1 MSAVEDGP
9 DAALRKL
16 SQQPGVLGYVVLSK
30 KGKPI
35 ILFLTDCVPS
45 WSTAKSEINILSSS
59 GIPVK
64 FHNMDNAKALHYAAL
79 LERLTATTREF
90 LDKRLFQPDDDAAD
104 LKSLRLHTLN
114 HEIVICPEENY
125 TLVVLHKAGEEDSTV
140 IEAKPAEAEEAKK
153 EEEPENNE

>member
-1 MSAVEDGP
+1 MLFLARRVS
-9 DAALRKL
+9 
-16 SQQPGVLGYVVLSK
+16 
-30 KGKPI
+30 PI
-35 ILFLTDCVPS
+35 ILFLTDAVPS
-45 WSTAKSEINILSSS
+45 WSNAKSEINLFSSS